1 MQLGLKMDATVLK
14 KDGKYLVG
22 CDPITGDQIWGMK
35 KMASVLSREVAD
47 RASWWLK
54 ATVVSV

>member
-1 MQLGLKMDATVLK
+1 MDATVLK

-22 CDPITGDQIWGMK
+22 CDPITGNQIWGMK

-47 RASWWLK
+47 RAAWWLK
-54 ATVVSV
+54 ATVVSI